1 VAENSGLKDTVTAQ
15 HIKIDN
21 LRHEIE
27 AVIAEN
33 RQPSFD
39 RILVTEQLDRK
50 NYEHRI
56 EVEKLLNC
64 MRNASRFKQ
73 PKQCRSK
80 E

>member
-56 EVEKLLNC
+56 EVEKLLNEI
-64 MRNASRFKQ
+64 
-73 PKQCRSK
+73 SK
-80 E
+80 LHEECFQI